1 LRIQNSERRSPL
13 LHSPPMRI
21 LAGDIGGTKTR
32 LGIFE
37 VDGTG
42 CRMVEEGSYPSR
54 DHSGLGEIV
63 ADFVGP
69 GGRECQAA
77 CFGIAGPVTGRRMCT
92 TNLPWVVDADELEVG
107 SGIPAVAL
115 LNDLEA
121 TGWGVGALA
130 ASQIVVLNPGRTEAV
145 GNGAVIA
152 AGTGLGE
159 GGIYWNGSEA
169 RPFACEGGHASFSPT
184 DELGDRLLGFLRRIH
199 GHVSW
204 ERVLSGPGLA
214 DLFRFMVSEA
224 GETEP
229 EWFFEADRAGDPVP
243 ALSEAA
249 LEGRCEISVRTLELF
264 VRLYGEEAG
273 NLALKIM
280 ATGGVWV
287 GGGIAPRILPVL
299 EGGAFMGG
307 FLAKGRMRPLLEEM
321 PVRVVL
327 DDRAALLG
335 AARFAALIASSR

>member
-1 LRIQNSERRSPL
+1 
-13 LHSPPMRI
+13 MRV

-32 LGIFE
+32 VGVFE
-37 VDGTG
+37 VEGGD
-42 CRMVEEGSYPSR
+42 CRMVEERSYPSR
-54 DHSGLGEIV
+54 DYAGLGEIV
-63 ADFVGP
+63 VDFVGS
-69 GGRECQAA
+69 GGEDCRAA
-77 CFGIAGPVTGRRMCT
+77 CFGIAGPITGRRMRV
-92 TNLPWVVDADELEVG
+92 TNLPWVVDADELETRT
-107 SGIPAVAL
+107 GISAVAL

-121 TGWGVGALA
+121 TGWGVAALDE
-130 ASQIVVLNPGRTEAV
+130 SQIAVLNPGRPDAT

-184 DELGDRLLGFLRRIH
+184 DELGDRLLAFLRGIH

-214 DLFRFMVSEA
+214 DLYRFMVSEA

-229 EWFFEADRAGDPVP
+229 EWFLEADQAGDPVP
-243 ALSEAA
+243 AVSEAA
-249 LEGRCEISVRTLELF
+249 LEGRCDISVRTLELF
-264 VRLYGEEAG
+264 ARLYGEEAG
-273 NLALKIM
+273 NLALKVM

-287 GGGIAPRILPVL
+287 GGGIAPKILPFL
-299 EGGAFMGG
+299 EEGAFMAG
-307 FLAKGRMRPLLEEM
+307 FLAKGRMRSLLESM
-321 PVRVVL
+321 PIKMIL

-335 AARFAALIASSR
+335 AAAFAATVIAD